1 MLFRALILNAKTKNI
16 KSCGGAL
23 CKIQPNQKHYIQ
35 KHIVNLNPIHSIER
49 GSWWWSKAMT
59 HYDRKWRVTVTLI
72 PEFRKENSGKH
83 KNFRYINNN
92 VRRYQ

>member
-1 MLFRALILNAKTKNI
+1 MLFRALILNAKTKNKKTAAGLCAKFNQI
-16 KSCGGAL
+16 K
-23 CKIQPNQKHYIQ
+23 NIQ